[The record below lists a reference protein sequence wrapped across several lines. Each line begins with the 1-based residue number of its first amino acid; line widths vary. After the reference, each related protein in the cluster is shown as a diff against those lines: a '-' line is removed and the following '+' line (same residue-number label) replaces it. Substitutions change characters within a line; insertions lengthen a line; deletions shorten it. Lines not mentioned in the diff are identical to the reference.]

1 LKVWKWYLS
10 PSQPSPVGRANKN
23 KLKNGSQKVSPT
35 GGDLEGALLMRRSF
49 IIFYALI
56 TYALAELTWW
66 AYLLVKAMPSS
77 FAMIMGEGSVFI
89 FVFFV
94 GAYSLHRS
102 ILKERKLQEQK
113 KNFLLSVT
121 HELKSPLASIKIL
134 LQTIQKRDLT
144 KQQMLDFIGKSLM
157 DIERLDDMVENMLL
171 ASKIDNRSYT
181 FPKDKFNLSVLVD
194 SIVNRLQITKCESNQ
209 QVIDAEIE
217 PKVEITG
224 DRFALTSVVTN
235 LIENAIKYSG
245 PCETVAVKLFS
256 KDDKVYLQVADHGIG
271 IAEQEKGRIF
281 DKFYRVGSE
290 DTRNTKGTGLGLYIV
305 KEVLDKH
312 QASIKVKDNRPVG
325 SIFEVVFD

>member
-1 LKVWKWYLS
+1 
-10 PSQPSPVGRANKN
+10 
-23 KLKNGSQKVSPT
+23 
-35 GGDLEGALLMRRSF
+35 MRRSF

-56 TYALAELTWW
+56 IYALTELIWW
-66 AYLLVKAMPSS
+66 GYLLVKLMPSS
-77 FAMIMGEGSVFI
+77 LAMIVGEGSIFILVFS
-89 FVFFV
+89 V
-94 GAYSLHRS
+94 GAFWLHRS
-102 ILKERKLQEQK
+102 IKRERKLQEQK

-134 LQTIQKRDLT
+134 LQTIQKRTLT
-144 KQQMLDFIGKSLM
+144 KEQAMDFIGKALT

-194 SIVNRLQITKCESNQ
+194 SIVNRLQLTKCDSNQ

-217 PKVEITG
+217 PKIQITG
-224 DRFALTSVVTN
+224 DKFALTSVVTN

-245 PCETVAVKLFS
+245 PCEIVNVKLFS
-256 KDDKVYLQVADHGIG
+256 KDGRIVLEVADHGIG
-271 IAEQEKGRIF
+271 IADSEKSRIF

-305 KEVLDKH
+305 KEVLEKH
-312 QASIKVKDNRPVG
+312 EASIKVKDNRPVG
-325 SIFEVVFD
+325 SIFEVVFQ

>member
-1 LKVWKWYLS
+1 MNNLK
-10 PSQPSPVGRANKN
+10 
-23 KLKNGSQKVSPT
+23 
-35 GGDLEGALLMRRSF
+35 RSF
-49 IIFYALI
+49 VIFYALI
-56 TYALAELTWW
+56 IYALAELIWW
-66 AYLLVKAMPSS
+66 GYLLVKMMPSS
-77 FAMIMGEGSVFI
+77 LAMIMGEGSIFI
-89 FVFFV
+89 FVFAA
-94 GAYSLHRS
+94 GAISLHKS
-102 ILKERKLQEQK
+102 INRERKLQEQK

-134 LQTIQKRDLT
+134 LQTIQKRNLSKEQT
-144 KQQMLDFIGKSLM
+144 LNFIEKSLM

-194 SIVNRLQITKCESNQ
+194 SIVNRLQLTKCEG
-209 QVIDAEIE
+209 
-217 PKVEITG
+217 K
-224 DRFALTSVVTN
+224 FALTSVVTN

-245 PCETVAVKLFS
+245 PCETVGVKLFS
-256 KDDKVYLQVADHGIG
+256 KDQKIFLEVADHGIG
-271 IAEQEKGRIF
+271 ISDLEKNRIF

-312 QASIKVKDNRPVG
+312 QASIKVRDNRPAG

>member
-1 LKVWKWYLS
+1 MNNIK
-10 PSQPSPVGRANKN
+10 
-23 KLKNGSQKVSPT
+23 
-35 GGDLEGALLMRRSF
+35 RSF
-49 IIFYALI
+49 VIFYAI
-56 TYALAELTWW
+56 IIYAIAQLTWW
-66 AYLLVKAMPSS
+66 GYLLVRAMPSS
-77 FAMIMGEGSVFI
+77 LGMILAEGPIFLFI
-89 FVFFV
+89 FFA

-102 ILKERKLQEQK
+102 INRESKLQEQK

-134 LQTIQKRDLT
+134 LQTIQKRHLT
-144 KQQMLDFIGKSLM
+144 KEQVLNFIGKSLM

-171 ASKIDNRSYT
+171 ASKIDNRSYS

-194 SIVNRLQITKCESNQ
+194 SIVNRLQITKCEGTQ
-209 QVIDAEIE
+209 QIIDAEIE
-217 PKVEITG
+217 PKIQITG
-224 DRFALTSVVTN
+224 DKFALTSVVTN

-256 KDDKVYLQVADHGIG
+256 KEDKIFLQVADHGIG
-271 IAEQEKGRIF
+271 IADQEKNRIF

-312 QASIKVKDNRPVG
+312 QASIKVKDNRPAG

>member
-1 LKVWKWYLS
+1 
-10 PSQPSPVGRANKN
+10 
-23 KLKNGSQKVSPT
+23 
-35 GGDLEGALLMRRSF
+35 MRRSF

-56 TYALAELTWW
+56 IYALTELIWW
-66 AYLLVKAMPSS
+66 GYLLVKLMPSS
-77 FAMIMGEGSVFI
+77 LAMIVGEGSIFILVFS
-89 FVFFV
+89 V
-94 GAYSLHRS
+94 GAFWLHRS
-102 ILKERKLQEQK
+102 IKRERKLQEQK

-134 LQTIQKRDLT
+134 LQTIQKRTLT
-144 KQQMLDFIGKSLM
+144 KEQAMDFIGKALT

-194 SIVNRLQITKCESNQ
+194 SIVNRLQLTKCDSNQ

-217 PKVEITG
+217 PKIQITG
-224 DRFALTSVVTN
+224 DKFALTSVVTN

-245 PCETVAVKLFS
+245 PCEIVNVKLFS
-256 KDDKVYLQVADHGIG
+256 KDGRIVLEVADHGIG
-271 IAEQEKGRIF
+271 IADSEKSRIF

-305 KEVLDKH
+305 KEVLEKH
-312 QASIKVKDNRPVG
+312 EASIKVKDNRPVG